1 MYNKI
6 VIITDLGDFMKNYS
20 RQREA
25 ILEVLRSTD
34 AHPTANW
41 IYTQVKERIENI
53 SLGTVYRNLAALS
66 EAGEILALN
75 VGDGYEHFD
84 GNPLPHLHLHCRC
97 CGCITDAYFN
107 KDIISKI
114 ASKHGFTPENS
125 VYIVYGICKNC
136 KN

>member
-6 VIITDLGDFMKNYS
+6 VIITDLGDKMKNYS

-34 AHPTANW
+34 IHPTASW
-41 IYTQVKERIENI
+41 IYTKVKERIPNI

-66 EAGEILALN
+66 EAGEILN
-75 VGDGYEHFD
+75 FSVGDLSERYD
-84 GNPLPHLHLHCRC
+84 GNANPHLHLYCRC
-97 CGCITDAYFN
+97 CGSITDSCF
-107 KDIISKI
+107 KSDIISQI
-114 ASKHGFTPENS
+114 ASEYEFSFTNS
-125 VYIVYGICKNC
+125 VLMVYGICKNC